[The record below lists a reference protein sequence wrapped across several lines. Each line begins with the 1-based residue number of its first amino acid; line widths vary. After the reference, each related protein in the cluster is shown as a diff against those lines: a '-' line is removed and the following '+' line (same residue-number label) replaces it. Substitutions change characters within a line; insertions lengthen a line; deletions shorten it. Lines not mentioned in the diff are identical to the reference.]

1 MKGRKKE
8 RHVVQHPRMTNVFE
22 GRNTQQNQTLMEF
35 KPKDLENAS
44 DWYVWSLNC
53 DSLLIPV
60 KKLHTLLKDLD
71 DKFDEKETVVS
82 KSNLIGQ
89 VIKYCERRQA
99 LLFCVDSMLSLNNEE
114 TQKKLS
120 RSVFEWEE
128 CFAKLKS
135 I

>member
-1 MKGRKKE
+1 M
-8 RHVVQHPRMTNVFE
+8 QHPRMTNVFE

-35 KPKDLENAS
+35 KPKDLENTS

-60 KKLHTLLKDLD
+60 KKLHTLLKNLD

-89 VIKYCERRQA
+89 VIEYCERRQA
-99 LLFCVDSMLSLNNEE
+99 LLFCVDSMLSLTNEE